1 MVKLLKMSLVKK
13 KLNKIGEFLI
23 GNIMFDSE
31 AGSQAYLIFQ
41 PVYRYFKTVT
51 NTNDISSWKSK
62 ELSAEGI
69 KPPTASGS
77 SLSPELIYIDDN
89 IRVKFTGSC
98 LKQPKNYIYS

>member
-1 MVKLLKMSLVKK
+1 ME
-13 KLNKIGEFLI
+13 I
-23 GNIMFDSE
+23 
-31 AGSQAYLIFQ
+31 
-41 PVYRYFKTVT
+41 
-51 NTNDISSWKSK
+51 K

-77 SLSPELIYIDDN
+77 SLSPELSYIDDN